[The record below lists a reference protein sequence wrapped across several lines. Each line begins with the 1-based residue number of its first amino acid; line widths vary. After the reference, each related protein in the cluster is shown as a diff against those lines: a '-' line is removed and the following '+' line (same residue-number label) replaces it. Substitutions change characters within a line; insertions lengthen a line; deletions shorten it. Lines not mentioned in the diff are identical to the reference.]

1 MYTLGLGILLVLLK
15 YLEVGPVA
23 NWSWWAVLTPFAVT
37 AIWWT
42 WADASGYSKRKAIE
56 KMDKRRQD
64 RYIQHKRNHLPSPA
78 CQPAH
83 RHYPTPAPQYHR

>member
-23 NWSWWAVLTPFAVT
+23 NWSWWAVLTPFAIT

-42 WADASGYSKRKAIE
+42 WADASGYSKRKARE

-64 RYIQHKRNHLPSPA
+64 RIDRAKQAIGRSD
-78 CQPAH
+78 
-83 RHYPTPAPQYHR
+83 RR